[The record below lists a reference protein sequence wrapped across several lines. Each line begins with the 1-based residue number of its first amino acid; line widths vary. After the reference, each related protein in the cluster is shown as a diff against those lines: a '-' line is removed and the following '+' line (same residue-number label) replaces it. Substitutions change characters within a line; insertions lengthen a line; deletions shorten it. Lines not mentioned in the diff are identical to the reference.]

1 MRSAWPSAV
10 AVMMP
15 SGDPRLRVLVA
26 GGGVAA
32 LEALLALRALAGHL
46 VSVTLLAPE
55 PELVYR
61 PVTVA
66 EAFGRA
72 EARSYQIADIL
83 ADQHAEHVQ
92 DSLEH
97 VDPEGRAVV
106 TGSGVR
112 IPYDALLVATG
123 ARATAPLP
131 GALTFGGRADVPR
144 LRALLDELVNGT
156 ARSVAFALAREQ
168 VWALPLYELAL
179 MTGAHLREHSRDARV
194 VVVTPEEEPL
204 ELFGPEAA
212 HALRPMLAALGI
224 TLRCSSM
231 PALVRRRELVLVGGG
246 GVFVDRVV
254 TLPLLE
260 GPRVSGLP
268 ADEHGFIPV
277 DTHGRVAGLADV
289 YAAGD
294 ITAFPLKQGGLAAQQ
309 ADAVAE
315 AIAARAGAALTPG
328 PFRPVL
334 RGLLMTAGA
343 PLYLR
348 CEPHRVSRQA
358 SVAIDQP
365 RARHNDAAASAASD
379 QPLWWPPAKIAGRYL
394 APYLATARP
403 VPLAAEP
410 LTDRLAVPG
419 SPLPQAER
427 HDALEL
433 TLLLADGDANWG
445 DYHSA
450 LSALE
455 AAEAL
460 EGALPPEYEAKRRI
474 WMAEVAQRP

>member
-1 MRSAWPSAV
+1 MRAV
-10 AVMMP
+10 
-15 SGDPRLRVLVA
+15 GDRRLRVLIA

-32 LEALLALRALAGHL
+32 LEALLALRALAGHV
-46 VSVTLLAPE
+46 VSVTLLAPDR
-55 PELVYR
+55 ELVYR

-83 ADQHAEHVQ
+83 ADQQVDHVQ

-97 VDPEGRAVV
+97 VDPAGRAVV
-106 TGSGVR
+106 TGSGAR
-112 IPYDALLVATG
+112 MPFEALLVATG

-144 LRALLDELVNGT
+144 LRAVLDELVNGT
-156 ARSVAFALAREQ
+156 ARCVVFALAREQ

-179 MTGAHLREHSRDARV
+179 MTAVHLRENASSGRV
-194 VVVTPEEEPL
+194 LIVTPEEEPL

-212 HALRPMLAALGI
+212 RALRPMLAALGI

-231 PALVRRRELVLVGGG
+231 PARVTDRELVLVGGG
-246 GVFVDRVV
+246 GVVADRVI
-254 TLPLLE
+254 TLPLVE
-260 GPRVSGLP
+260 GPKVSGLP

-277 DTHGRVAGLADV
+277 DTHGCVAGLADV

-294 ITAFPLKQGGLAAQQ
+294 ITAFPLKQGGLATQQ

-315 AIAARAGAALTPG
+315 AIAARADAAITPR

-365 RARHNDAAASAASD
+365 RACPNEAAASAASH

-410 LTDRLAVPG
+410 LTDRVAVPG
-419 SPLPQAER
+419 PPVAEAER

-433 TLLLADGDANWG
+433 TLLLADGDAGWG
-445 DYHSA
+445 DYRSA

-460 EGALPPEYEAKRRI
+460 EGALPPEYETKRRI

>member
-1 MRSAWPSAV
+1 MRAV
-10 AVMMP
+10 
-15 SGDPRLRVLVA
+15 GDTRVRVLVA

-72 EARSYQIADIL
+72 EARSYQIADIVS
-83 ADQHAEHVQ
+83 DQHVEHVQ
-92 DSLEH
+92 DSLAH
-97 VDPEGRAVV
+97 VDPEARTVA
-106 TGSGVR
+106 TGSGAR
-112 IPYDALLVATG
+112 IPFDALLVATG
-123 ARATAPLP
+123 ARPTALLP
-131 GALTFGGRADVPR
+131 GALTFGGRADVPQ
-144 LRALLDELVNGT
+144 LRAILDELVNGT
-156 ARSVAFALAREQ
+156 ASSVAFALARRQ
-168 VWALPLYELAL
+168 VWPMPLYELAL
-179 MTGAHLREHSRDARV
+179 MTAVHLREYASSARV
-194 VVVTPEEEPL
+194 LIVTPEEEPL

-224 TLRCSSM
+224 ALRCSSM
-231 PALVRRRELVLVGGG
+231 PALVKSRELVLAGAGR
-246 GVFVDRVV
+246 VFADRVV

-260 GPRVSGLP
+260 GPQVSGLP
-268 ADEHGFIPV
+268 ADERGFIPV

-315 AIAARAGAALTPG
+315 AIAARAGAALTPS

-343 PLYLR
+343 PVYLR

-358 SVAIDQP
+358 SVAIDAARP
-365 RARHNDAAASAASD
+365 RHNEGAASAASD

-403 VPLAAEP
+403 VLLAPEP
-410 LTDRLAVPG
+410 LEDRVAVPG
-419 SPLPQAER
+419 PPLAEAER

-433 TLLLADGDANWG
+433 TLMLADGDADWG
-445 DYHSA
+445 DYRSA

-460 EGALPPEYEAKRRI
+460 EGALPPEYETKRRI
-474 WMAEVAQRP
+474 WMTEVAQRP

>member
-1 MRSAWPSAV
+1 M
-10 AVMMP
+10 
-15 SGDPRLRVLVA
+15 
-26 GGGVAA
+26 
-32 LEALLALRALAGHL
+32 EALLALRSLAGHL
-46 VSVTLLAPE
+46 VSVTVLACE

-72 EARSYQIADIL
+72 EARNYQVADIV
-83 ADQHAEHVQ
+83 ADQHAELVQ

-97 VDPEGRAVV
+97 VDSGTHTVV
-106 TGSGVR
+106 AGSGAR

-123 ARATAPLP
+123 AQATVALP
-131 GALTFGGRADVPR
+131 GALTFGGRTDVPP
-144 LRALLDELVNGT
+144 LRALLGELAEGR
-156 ARSVAFALAREQ
+156 ARAVAFVLAREQ
-168 VWALPLYELAL
+168 VWSLPLYELAL
-179 MTGAHLREHSRDARV
+179 MTAMHLREYASGGRV
-194 VVVTPEEEPL
+194 SIVTPEEEPL
-204 ELFGPEAA
+204 ELFGPEAS
-212 HALRPMLAALGI
+212 HALRPMLAALDI

-231 PALVRRRELVLVGGG
+231 PALVRHRELVLAGGA
-246 GVFVDRVV
+246 VMFADRVV
-254 TLPLLE
+254 TLPLLV

-268 ADEHGFIPV
+268 ADADGFIPV
-277 DTHGRVAGLADV
+277 DRHGRVAGLDDV

-294 ITAFPLKQGGLAAQQ
+294 ITSFPLKQGGLAAQQ

-315 AIAARAGAALTPG
+315 VIAARAGAALTPT

-348 CEPHRVSRQA
+348 SEPHRVPART
-358 SVAIDQP
+358 SVAIDEP
-365 RARHNDAAASAASD
+365 DHHHRRAPVSAASG
-379 QPLWWPPAKIAGRYL
+379 QPLWWPPAKIAARYL

-403 VPLAAEP
+403 TSLAAEP
-410 LTDRLAVPG
+410 LTDRIAVPG
-419 SPLPQAER
+419 PRASEAER

-433 TLLLADGDANWG
+433 TLLIADGDASWG

-450 LSALE
+450 LSALD

-460 EGALPPEYEAKRRI
+460 EGALPPEYKTKRRI
-474 WMAEVAQRP
+474 WIAEAARHP

>member
-1 MRSAWPSAV
+1 MSV
-10 AVMMP
+10 G
-15 SGDPRLRVLVA
+15 GDARLRVLVA

-32 LEALLALRALAGHL
+32 LEALLALRVLAGNL

-72 EARSYQIADIL
+72 EARSYHIADIL
-83 ADQHAEHVQ
+83 GDQHADHLQ

-97 VDPEGRAVV
+97 VDPDGRAVL
-106 TGSGVR
+106 TGSGAR

-123 ARATAPLP
+123 ARATAALP
-131 GALTFGGRADVPR
+131 GALTFSGRADVPR
-144 LRALLDELVNGT
+144 LHALLEELVNGT
-156 ARSVAFALAREQ
+156 AGSVAFALVREQ
-168 VWALPLYELAL
+168 VWSLPLYELAL
-179 MTGAHLREHSRDARV
+179 MTAVHLRECASAARV
-194 VVVTPEEEPL
+194 LIVTPETEPL

-212 HALRPMLAALGI
+212 RALKPMLGALGI

-231 PALVRRRELVLVGGG
+231 ATLRDRELVPAGAG
-246 GVFVDRVV
+246 GVFADRVV

-294 ITAFPLKQGGLAAQQ
+294 ITSFPLKQGGLAAQQ

-315 AIAARAGAALTPG
+315 AIAARAGAALTPS

-348 CEPHRVSRQA
+348 SEPHRVSRQA
-358 SVAIDQP
+358 SVAIDEP
-365 RARHNDAAASAASD
+365 RPRHNTAAASAASNR
-379 QPLWWPPAKIAGRYL
+379 PLWWPPAKIAGRYL

-403 VPLAAEP
+403 SSLAAEP
-410 LTDRLAVPG
+410 LADRVAMPGPPLAG
-419 SPLPQAER
+419 AEG

-433 TLLLADGDANWG
+433 TLLLADGDATSG
-445 DYHSA
+445 DYRSA
-450 LSALE
+450 LNALE

-460 EGALPPEYEAKRRI
+460 EGTLPSEYETKRRI
-474 WMAEVAQRP
+474 WKTEVAQRP

>member
-1 MRSAWPSAV
+1 MRAV
-10 AVMMP
+10 R
-15 SGDPRLRVLVA
+15 DDRLRVLIA

-46 VSVTLLAPE
+46 ISVTLLAPE
-55 PELVYR
+55 PEIVYR

-97 VDPEGRAVV
+97 VDPEVREVV
-106 TGSGVR
+106 TGAGAR

-123 ARATAPLP
+123 ARATAPFP

-179 MTGAHLREHSRDARV
+179 MTAAHLREHASRALV
-194 VVVTPEEEPL
+194 LVVTPEEEPL
-204 ELFGPEAA
+204 ELFGPAA
-212 HALRPMLAALGI
+212 ALALRPLLAALGI
-224 TLRCSSM
+224 TLHCSSM
-231 PALVRRRELVLVGGG
+231 PALVKDRELMLVGGG
-246 GVFVDRVV
+246 GVFADRVV
-254 TLPLLE
+254 TLPLAE
-260 GPRVSGLP
+260 GPRLSGLP
-268 ADEHGFIPV
+268 ADKHGFIQV
-277 DTHGRVAGLADV
+277 DTHGRVAGLSDV

-294 ITAFPLKQGGLAAQQ
+294 ITAFRLKQGGLAAQQ

-315 AIAARAGAALTPG
+315 AIAASAGAAITPR
-328 PFRPVL
+328 PFQPVL
-334 RGLLMTAGA
+334 RGLLITAGA
-343 PLYLR
+343 PVYLR
-348 CEPHRVSRQA
+348 CEPHLLPRQV
-358 SVAIDQP
+358 SVAIDAP
-365 RARHNDAAASAASD
+365 HPRHNEAAASTVSD
-379 QPLWWPPAKIAGRYL
+379 QALWWPPAKIAGRYL

-403 VPLAAEP
+403 VPLASE
-410 LTDRLAVPG
+410 LLRDRGAVPG
-419 SPLPQAER
+419 SSVPDAER
-427 HDALEL
+427 QDALEL
-433 TLLLADGDANWG
+433 ALLLADGDARWG
-445 DYHSA
+445 DYRSA

-460 EGALPPEYEAKRRI
+460 EGALPPEYQTKRRI
-474 WMAEVAQRP
+474 WMAEAAQQP